1 MRRRRAAAAVLLAW
15 ALLYLLTPRPP
26 VLDEASAERA
36 AVTVAVVADTAGESG
51 PCEEDSRARHVAVR
65 APRAAGSAGADDGDV
80 ARVPAPAHD
89 ARQHGAA
96 AGRPSP
102 ARGRV
107 TDGGAPGVA
116 ALQTFR
122 C

>member
-26 VLDEASAERA
+26 VLAEASAERA
-36 AVTVAVVADTAGESG
+36 AVTVAVVADTAGEPG

-65 APRAAGSAGADDGDV
+65 APRAAGTAGADDGDA
-80 ARVPAPAHD
+80 ARAADPAHA
-89 ARQHGAA
+89 ARQHQMA
-96 AGRPSP
+96 AGRPFP

-107 TDGGAPGVA
+107 TDGGARGVA

>member
-15 ALLYLLTPRPP
+15 ALLSLLTPRPP
-26 VLDEASAERA
+26 VPADASAERA
-36 AVTVAVVADTAGESG
+36 AVTVSVVADTAGEPG

-65 APRAAGSAGADDGDV
+65 APRAAGTAGPEDGDA
-80 ARVPAPAHD
+80 ARAPAPAHA
-89 ARQHGAA
+89 ARQDGTA
-96 AGRPSP
+96 AGRPFP
-102 ARGRV
+102 ARARV
-107 TDGGAPGVA
+107 TDGGARGVA

>member
-26 VLDEASAERA
+26 VPAEASAERA
-36 AVTVAVVADTAGESG
+36 AVTVAVVADTAGEPG
-51 PCEEDSRARHVAVR
+51 PCEEDSRGRHVAVR
-65 APRAAGSAGADDGDV
+65 APRAAGTAGAEDGDA
-80 ARVPAPAHD
+80 ARAPAPAHA
-89 ARQHGAA
+89 ARQDGTA
-96 AGRPSP
+96 AGRPFP
-102 ARGRV
+102 ARARV
-107 TDGGAPGVA
+107 TDGGARGVA